1 MERESESAPELS
13 SVMDVSSDVEYSRC
27 SILDQD
33 EIVFPILK
41 TSISQPSGTAEGL
54 AYRSLLQGFITH
66 DELVTLV
73 SQLRTYRRDLY

>member
-33 EIVFPILK
+33 ENRISDLED
-41 TSISQPSGTAEGL
+41 ISQPSGTAEGL

>member
-41 TSISQPSGTAEGL
+41 TSLNQVE
-54 AYRSLLQGFITH
+54 
-66 DELVTLV
+66 
-73 SQLRTYRRDLY
+73 QLRD